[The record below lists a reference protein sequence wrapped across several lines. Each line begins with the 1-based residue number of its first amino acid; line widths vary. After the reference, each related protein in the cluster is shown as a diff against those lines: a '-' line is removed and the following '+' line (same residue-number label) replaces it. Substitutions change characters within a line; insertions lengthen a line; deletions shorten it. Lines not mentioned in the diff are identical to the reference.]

1 MNHVVKFFVFF
12 CPAQKK
18 DEFDASFFR
27 GKKNRGKKKTKS
39 REGIICEFFR
49 RHHG

>member
-18 DEFDASFFR
+18 DEFDGAMEQFIESPPER
-27 GKKNRGKKKTKS
+27 
-39 REGIICEFFR
+39 
-49 RHHG
+49 